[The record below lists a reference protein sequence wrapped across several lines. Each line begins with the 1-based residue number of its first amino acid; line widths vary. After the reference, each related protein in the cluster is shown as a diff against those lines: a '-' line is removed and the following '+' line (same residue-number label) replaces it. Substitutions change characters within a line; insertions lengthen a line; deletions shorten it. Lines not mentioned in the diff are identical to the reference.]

1 MTMPKNISI
10 TKNVLIPMGEFEFR
24 YARSSGPGGQNVNKL
39 STKVW
44 VFFNVNDCESLTE
57 QQKKRITKKLATRI
71 DKGGN
76 IRVVCQRHRSQAA
89 NKQAAVLRL
98 EELLTEAL
106 KKAKPRKKT
115 KPTAA
120 SKERRL
126 KAKKITSQIKNQRSK
141 KGLGYD

>member
-1 MTMPKNISI
+1 MLVINNS
-10 TKNVLIPMGEFEFR
+10 VIPESELRFK
-24 YARSSGPGGQNVNKL
+24 YARSGGPGGQNVNKL

-44 VFFNVNDCESLTE
+44 VFFNINDTESLTE
-57 QQKKRITKKLATRI
+57 QQKKRIAKKLATRI

-98 EELLTEAL
+98 EELLAEAV
-106 KKAKPRKKT
+106 KKVKPRKKT

-141 KGLGYD
+141 KDFGCD

>member
-1 MTMPKNISI
+1 M
-10 TKNVLIPMGEFEFR
+10 LIINNSVIPESELRFK

-44 VFFNVNDCESLTE
+44 VFFNINESKHLTE
-57 QQKKRITKKLATRI
+57 QQKKRIVKKLATRI
-71 DKGGN
+71 DKSGN
-76 IRVVCQRHRSQAA
+76 IRVVCQRHRSQVT

-98 EELLTEAL
+98 EKLLTEAL
-106 KKAKPRKKT
+106 KKARPRKKT

-141 KGLGYD
+141 KDFGCD

>member
-1 MTMPKNISI
+1 MLVINNST
-10 TKNVLIPMGEFEFR
+10 IPESELRFK
-24 YARSSGPGGQNVNKL
+24 YARSGGPGGQNVNKL

-44 VFFNVNDCESLTE
+44 VFYNLNDSECLTE
-57 QQKKRITKKLATRI
+57 QQKKRIAKKLATRI
-71 DKGGN
+71 DKSGN

-98 EELLTEAL
+98 EELLTEAI
-106 KKAKPRKKT
+106 KKAKFRKKT

-126 KAKKITSQIKNQRSK
+126 KAKKINSQIKNQRSK
-141 KGLGYD
+141 KDLGCD

>member
-1 MTMPKNISI
+1 MLVINNS
-10 TKNVLIPMGEFEFR
+10 VIPESELKFK

-44 VFFNVNDCESLTE
+44 VFFNINECENLTE
-57 QQKKRITKKLATRI
+57 HQKKTIAKKLATRI

-76 IRVVCQRHRSQAA
+76 IRVVCQRHRSQSA

-98 EELLTEAL
+98 GELLTEAL

-126 KAKKITSQIKNQRSK
+126 KAKKIISQIKNQRSK
-141 KGLGYD
+141 KDLGCD